1 LRYLHP
7 LILIAR
13 TDNYSCVKVDRMES
27 QTFCCP
33 VCSREL
39 NREMITS
46 PDAIDESLH
55 PLLAVNMHR
64 WEPGKEICI
73 DCIRRYSRL
82 HDELSAAF
90 PNFAEQELKVLPT
103 PMRLDAP
110 DELRGRGVT
119 IAFLDS
125 GFYAHPDLAQPHNR
139 IVKYAN
145 LVERAK
151 PADLT
156 TPQISSWHGMMTSV
170 VAAGNGFLS
179 GGLYRGIASEAN
191 VVLVKV
197 GVSSRVRHLDITRGI
212 RWVIRHRHEFNIR
225 IVNISAGGDYEASY
239 LTDELSQA
247 VEDAT
252 RAGLVVVAAA
262 GNSGH
267 LRDHPVLPPA
277 SAPSAI
283 TVGGLDDKN
292 NLDFADNDM
301 YRSSYGPTIDGLQK
315 PEVIAPGIW
324 IAAPIL
330 PGTPTAE
337 QATLLSE
344 LEHAGDGDLREI
356 IKRHP
361 GVDED
366 LDHAA
371 QLAPYLLHNIVWM
384 KIRDNNVISGHYKH
398 VDGTSFAAPIV
409 SSIAAQMLEAVPDLK
424 PREVKLA
431 LIRTAVRLPHV
442 KVDLQGWGIVN
453 PRAAIAAAAEM
464 GGEGY
469 HPAPQR

>member
-1 LRYLHP
+1 
-7 LILIAR
+7 
-13 TDNYSCVKVDRMES
+13 MES
-27 QTFCCP
+27 YTSYCP
-33 VCSREL
+33 VCRMEVDRRLIANSD
-39 NREMITS
+39 S
-46 PDAIDESLH
+46 VDDSLH
-55 PLLAVNMHR
+55 PLLAVNMHA
-64 WEPGKEICI
+64 WEPGKEICV
-73 DCIRRYSRL
+73 DCLNRYSRL

-90 PNFAEQELKVLPT
+90 PHFAEQELKVVPT
-103 PMRLDAP
+103 PMRMDAP
-110 DELRGRGVT
+110 DEFRGRGAT

-139 IVKYAN
+139 IMKFVN

-151 PADLT
+151 PNDLT
-156 TPQISSWHGMMTSV
+156 TPQVSSWHGMMTSV

-197 GVSSRVRHLDITRGI
+197 GMSARVRHQDIARGL
-212 RWVIRHRHEFNIR
+212 RWAIRHRQEYGIR

-239 LTDELSQA
+239 LTDELSRVA
-247 VEDAT
+247 EDAT
-252 RAGLVVVAAA
+252 RAGLLVVAAA

-267 LRDHPVLPPA
+267 LPHHPVLPPA
-277 SAPSAI
+277 SAPSVLA
-283 TVGGLDDKN
+283 VGGLDDKN
-292 NLDFADNDM
+292 NLDFSDNEM

-337 QATLLSE
+337 QAVLLSE
-344 LEHAGDGDLREI
+344 LETAPDSELREI
-356 IKRHP
+356 IKRHS

-366 LDHAA
+366 LDHATE
-371 QLAPYLLHNIVWM
+371 LAPYLLRQVVWV

-409 SSIAAQMLEAVPDLK
+409 SSIAAQILEAVPELK
-424 PREVKLA
+424 PHEVKLA
-431 LIRTAVRLPHV
+431 LIRTAVRMSHV
-442 KVDLQGWGIVN
+442 DVDRQGWGVVN
-453 PRAAIAAAAEM
+453 PRAAIAAAM
-464 GGEGY
+464 SMRGRGY
-469 HPAPQR
+469 QSAHQN